1 MKYFNNLSISR
12 KLAVGFGSLGMI
24 IFLLVGVVNFQTSRT
39 ATVSD
44 RVMDLRIPT
53 ARASLEMLNGIN
65 HALAALRGWMILGNE
80 RFIEERYVAWDQE
93 IWPAY
98 RFMEQ
103 ASQQWTN
110 PENVERFE
118 VIKSVL
124 PAFETYQQEIED
136 IAQST
141 GNVPALQMLT
151 EQAVP
156 QSTAI
161 FQNITQMID
170 IEAEQPA
177 TAERKALLGMMAD
190 VRGSTGM
197 AVANIRAYLLGGD
210 PQFLDGFNAQWSTN
224 ERRFSDLTQS
234 SELFT
239 PEQAEA
245 HAKIVTAR
253 EEFSSLAQQMRSMRA
268 SPDWNLA
275 NHWLSTRA
283 APLGAQLVDVLNE
296 MSANQATLLND
307 DGESLSGQ
315 LNSLAIVSWIALIVG
330 LGLAAAMGKFM
341 LENISG
347 ALGQVL
353 NVVNSIADG
362 NYEKEIKVESSDEL
376 GKLLQATSRMQHM
389 LIEHENQQE
398 ETLKKE
404 RESAEREHA
413 LLKEAAEKE
422 HELAEKERA
431 AFEDTTRI
439 KRALDGVESNVM
451 LADNEGVIIYI
462 NGSAAKLF
470 REAESD
476 IQQSIPGFNARDV
489 LGENIMEIL
498 KDTNHR
504 LNSNSTY
511 RSDIKMGSRAM
522 HVIAS
527 PVISETGERLGT
539 FVECLDRTSEVA
551 VEKELQSLVED
562 ALAGDL
568 SQRIDLADKTGF
580 TETLANSMNQLVA
593 MSEQILDDTID
604 VLGRMSRGDLTQKI
618 EREYKGSFNRL
629 KQDVNSTIDILT
641 EVVGSIQQSSALV
654 ATGSEEIS
662 QGNSDLSQRTEMQAS
677 SLEETSSSM
686 KFMTDTV
693 QNNAKNA
700 QKADELVQEAK
711 HKAEEGGEVVNRAV
725 LAMNE
730 INGASSRIADIIGV
744 IDDLA
749 FQTNL
754 LALNASVEAARAGE
768 QGRGFAVVASEVRSL
783 AGRSATAAKEIKE
796 LIEDSVSKVEEG
808 SQLVDASGKTL
819 EQIICSVQEVTS
831 VVGSIASDS
840 NEQAHGIEEVNKAI
854 THMDDMTQ
862 QNAALVEQAAAASK
876 SMGDQAAGLEQQ
888 MAFFTI
894 RKSHMDQ
901 SAA

>member
-24 IFLLVGVVNFQTSRT
+24 IFLLVGIVNIQASRT

-53 ARASLEMLNGIN
+53 ANASLEMLNGIN

-80 RFIEERYVAWDQE
+80 RFVEERNTAWEQE

-124 PAFETYQQEIED
+124 PAFETYQKEIED

-307 DGESLSGQ
+307 DGESLAGQ

-413 LLKEAAEKE
+413 MLKEAAEKE

-451 LADNEGVIIYI
+451 LADNDGVIIYI
-462 NGSAAKLF
+462 NGSAEKLF

-504 LNSNSTY
+504 LSSNSTY